1 MQTSKGKAPHTFK
14 ELMRRII
21 AFEFQKRLL
30 LKSSQNEAAS
40 NIAISGK
47 RKKSKSGNHTC
58 QGHFEIKLLIV
69 VKCDVSPIK
78 DSFLDG
84 DKMMIANKF

>member
-1 MQTSKGKAPHTFK
+1 MKRHQISRSVGK
-14 ELMRRII
+14 
-21 AFEFQKRLL
+21 
-30 LKSSQNEAAS
+30 
-40 NIAISGK
+40 K
-47 RKKSKSGNHTC
+47 RKANQAYHTC

-78 DSFLDG
+78 DSFLDD

>member
-1 MQTSKGKAPHTFK
+1 MKRHQISRSVGKKANQ
-14 ELMRRII
+14 
-21 AFEFQKRLL
+21 AYY
-30 LKSSQNEAAS
+30 
-40 NIAISGK
+40 
-47 RKKSKSGNHTC
+47 TC

-78 DSFLDG
+78 DSFLDD

>member
-47 RKKSKSGNHTC
+47 KRKANQAYHTC

-78 DSFLDG
+78 DSFLDD